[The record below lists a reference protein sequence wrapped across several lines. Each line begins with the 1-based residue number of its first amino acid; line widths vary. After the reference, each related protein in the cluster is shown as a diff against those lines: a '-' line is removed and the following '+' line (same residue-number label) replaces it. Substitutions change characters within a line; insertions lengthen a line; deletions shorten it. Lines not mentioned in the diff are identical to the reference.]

1 MKVNF
6 KKTMAAFA
14 ATAMCAFS
22 GNVISASAAK
32 SLNKTADFKNA
43 STVSTSSAK
52 VSGSLSGAK
61 TITTTTAKTTIR
73 KTTTST
79 TTTAKIIFTMTEPK
93 MELRTKGSS
102 TTSTTTTTTGVSIG
116 TGSSGISIHGNYN
129 DNFDT
134 KGIED
139 RFDAQLKKD
148 IAKDIRINISGKD
161 VELSLGKETILQG
174 HFNEDLGLDGR
185 YTANDILNIDSRI
198 SSSKADALGRLG
210 FGGHNFKDIVGGL
223 ISGGREGLDEMFGF
237 GGKDAGGRPNVG
249 SWCASP
255 TSSGY
260 CTNSGG
266 VVTCNYK
273 DSNGRDALTCKYF
286 PNNTVVC
293 TDDNNASLYY
303 NNGEW
308 YSYGMGDMSVSINTK
323 TNTAKVNLGD
333 GSSVTVYGNEDDPN
347 SPRNTTKDNNTG
359 TQPAGTQP
367 VQSSG
372 TQAVGTQAAGT
383 QETGTK
389 SSTDTTGKTTQTE
402 ASCGG
407 GCPTDDADFGGNTKN
422 ISEEKLAEMLETADN
437 MTKYYYDEYQ
447 SSGGRTSNDD
457 VELPSDQP
465 WITNSGSEPHF
476 TPTISAE
483 EFAHTMEV
491 IENINRTPIIF
502 ID

>member
-32 SLNKTADFKNA
+32 RLNNTADFKNA

-129 DNFDT
+129 DNFDH

-139 RFDAQLKKD
+139 RFDVQLKKD

-249 SWCASP
+249 NWNAYTTTTNYEGGLVCLTQEDGTGTCFTMGQGAIGKGGAYVTYDYDGCTFEGVTYSSVNVSNNTCTFTTEQGVTVTVKYP
-255 TSSGY
+255 EHNDDDGDKKTGGTGTSG
-260 CTNSGG
+260 
-266 VVTCNYK
+266 
-273 DSNGRDALTCKYF
+273 SNGGSDT
-286 PNNTVVC
+286 NGG
-293 TDDNNASLYY
+293 
-303 NNGEW
+303 NNGG
-308 YSYGMGDMSVSINTK
+308 SDTNGDN
-323 TNTAKVNLGD
+323 
-333 GSSVTVYGNEDDPN
+333 
-347 SPRNTTKDNNTG
+347 KDNNTNG
-359 TQPAGTQP
+359 TDG
-367 VQSSG
+367 SND
-372 TQAVGTQAAGT
+372 T

-407 GCPTDDADFGGNTKN
+407 GCPSNDIDGTGSRKN
-422 ISEEKLAEMLETADN
+422 YSEEELAEMLETADN

-447 SSGGRTSNDD
+447 SSGGRTSNDG
-457 VELPSDQP
+457 VYIPEVQS